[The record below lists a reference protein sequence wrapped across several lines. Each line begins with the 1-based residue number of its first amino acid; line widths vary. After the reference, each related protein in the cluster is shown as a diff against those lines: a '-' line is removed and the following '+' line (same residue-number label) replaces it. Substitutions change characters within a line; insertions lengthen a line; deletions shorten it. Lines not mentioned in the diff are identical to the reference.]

1 MDPRWRNMLA
11 GLAVLAG
18 LAAGARADSPGDQGR
33 VAVLARQRNQYL
45 QSLRSLPPL
54 DQRRIIDVLQLQI
67 SGGHLSLTTSLTP
80 WPDFEGRRVELDRGR
95 LPAAV
100 SYAQFVPNDP
110 AARQFDFHFEEYPN
124 DDFYG
129 QMRVQWRPEGN
140 GQGEIT
146 IERTQQTSRN
156 FVRVFYSESPLVARL
171 LVLSNDGAADSNA
184 QNFSFAER
192 NFVKLRQMH
201 PAEIDQWLRPL
212 FRLLEQ
218 DAVFAPDPNAAW
230 QVLSGDWPV
239 PADVHDAVLRL
250 LPSLDDEQSRVRGR
264 AADDL
269 VRLGRDGA
277 TAILRLDRRGLTLEQ
292 NVRLDEVV
300 SRFRRLSD
308 AEVQRNAAN
317 PDFFLDC
324 QYCPDQTVQNLA
336 AEKLAHLLGE
346 RYRLDVSA
354 PPSERLSKVE
364 KLRDGIHP
372 TVIAAPTAQP

>member
-1 MDPRWRNMLA
+1 MLA
-11 GLAVLAG
+11 VLVVLAG
-18 LAAGARADSPGDQGR
+18 LSAGARADSPDDQGR
-33 VAVLARQRNQYL
+33 PAVLSRQREHYL

-54 DQRRIIDVLQLQI
+54 DQRRIIDVLQLHI
-67 SGGHLSLTTSLTP
+67 SSGHLSLATSLTP

-124 DDFYG
+124 DDLYA
-129 QMRVQWRPEGN
+129 QMRVQWRPEEN

-156 FVRVFYSESPLVARL
+156 FMRVFYSESPLVARL
-171 LVLSNDGAADSNA
+171 LVFSNDGSADRNS
-184 QNFSFAER
+184 QSFSFAER

-201 PAEIDQWLRPL
+201 PAEIDQWLRPV

-218 DAVFAPDPNAAW
+218 DSVFAPDPNAAW
-230 QVLSGDWPV
+230 QVLSGEWPV
-239 PADVHDAVLRL
+239 PGNVHDAVLRL

-264 AADDL
+264 AADEMA
-269 VRLGRDGA
+269 RLGRNGA
-277 TAILRLDRRGLTLEQ
+277 TAILRLDRRGLSLEQ

-308 AEVQRNAAN
+308 AEVRRNAAN

-324 QYCPDQTVQNLA
+324 QYCPDQTVQILA
-336 AEKLAHLLGE
+336 ADRLARLLGE
-346 RYRLDVSA
+346 GYRLDVNA

-372 TVIAAPTAQP
+372 AVTAAPTTQP